1 MREYTSASCPLTPAL
16 RVELYLLIAEV
27 YIYTEFGI
35 KYPINFAKRCNLLRL
50 LGTTIGILVIGLSS
64 YWGYLD
70 FANLTEANQQLEK
83 SHLEISEREFRYLLS
98 REEAHRINV
107 GFEGTWL
114 LLGVIIILL
123 SNRRMM

>member
-1 MREYTSASCPLTPAL
+1 ML
-16 RVELYLLIAEV
+16 R
-27 YIYTEFGI
+27 F
-35 KYPINFAKRCNLLRL
+35 
-50 LGTTIGILVIGLSS
+50 LGTTIGILVVGFSS

-70 FANLTEANQQLEK
+70 FANLTEANQKLAK

-98 REEAHRINV
+98 REEAHRMNV
-107 GFEGTWL
+107 GFEGSWL